1 MIENEKK
8 RKANWNHK
16 TNTRFFSSSAYLIAA
31 VGIAVNPWQL
41 TATAQT
47 FIAVLNG
54 FVGFSPFF
62 SFFLGLADKHTTDF
76 KSFTHSLTNVVI

>member
-1 MIENEKK
+1 MMIENENKKK

-54 FVGFSPFF
+54 FVDFPPFF
-62 SFFLGLADKHTTDF
+62 SVLFVLPTSIPTL
-76 KSFTHSLTNVVI
+76 SHSLTH

>member
-8 RKANWNHK
+8 EKKSRLELQ
-16 TNTRFFSSSAYLIAA
+16 TNTRFFSSAYLIAA

-54 FVGFSPFF
+54 CV
-62 SFFLGLADKHTTDF
+62 
-76 KSFTHSLTNVVI
+76 